1 MKKVGCGLVSSIVL
15 LNLIAGGMSVAY
27 ILAWFGKDIPM
38 IMDVII
44 GLIFGEISIPIALV
58 GYILKLFGVF

>member
-27 ILAWFGKDIPM
+27 ILSWF
-38 IMDVII
+38 
-44 GLIFGEISIPIALV
+44 
-58 GYILKLFGVF
+58 